1 MSNIKF
7 SGIHKTYGSESALAD
22 FNLNVSPGEL
32 VSILGPSG
40 CGKTT
45 ALRILAGFVE
55 PTQGKVSVADVDVT
69 SIPAQDRGFGMVFQS
84 YSLFPNMTALENIN
98 FALKLR
104 KVSPSLLSSK
114 SQHLLE
120 LTQMSEHANKY
131 PNQLSGGQQQR
142 VALARALAI
151 EPSVLLLDEP
161 LSALDANVREQLRDE
176 IRSLQRRVGITTL
189 FVTHDQQEAL
199 AISDRVAVMRA
210 GRVEQVGT
218 PQDLY
223 LSPTNSFVAKFVG
236 TTNKIPAQPLGDG
249 MWSVLNAKLPG
260 PDSGKNGTAF
270 IRPEALNLAATKDG
284 PGKIMAMA
292 FLGSFVRVSVSM
304 SQGDLLIDMQVNIA
318 TSFQIGDQVTVMLEN
333 ANALIEVEER

>member
-1 MSNIKF
+1 MANVQF
-7 SGIHKTYGSESALAD
+7 NGIHKMYGSESALND
-22 FNLNVSPGEL
+22 FNLDVLPGEL

-55 PTQGKVSVADVDVT
+55 PTKGKVSVAGDDVT

-84 YSLFPNMTALENIN
+84 YSLFPNMTALENID

-104 KVSPSLLSSK
+104 KVSAKFLASK
-114 SQHLLE
+114 SRELLE

-161 LSALDANVREQLRDE
+161 LSALDASVREQLRDE
-176 IRSLQRRVGITTL
+176 IRNLQRRLGITTL

-199 AISDRVAVMRA
+199 AISDRVAVMRS

-223 LSPTNSFVAKFVG
+223 LNPTNSFVAQFVG
-236 TTNKIPAQPLGDG
+236 TTNRIPAQPLGEG
-249 MWSVLNAKLPG
+249 IWAVLDSKLQG
-260 PDSGKNGTAF
+260 PISSAQGTAY
-270 IRPEALNLAATKDG
+270 IRPESLDLTLSNEGSGT
-284 PGKIMAMA
+284 IMAMA
-292 FLGSFVRVSVSM
+292 FLGYFVRVSVNVPHGSL
-304 SQGDLLIDMQVNIA
+304 SVDMPVSKA
-318 TSFQIGDQVTVMLEN
+318 TSFQVGDKVSVLLEDTH
-333 ANALIEVEER
+333 ALIEVGKL

>member
-1 MSNIKF
+1 V
-7 SGIHKTYGSESALAD
+7 AP
-22 FNLNVSPGEL
+22 NLV
-32 VSILGPSG
+32 V
-40 CGKTT
+40 
-45 ALRILAGFVE
+45 
-55 PTQGKVSVADVDVT
+55 
-69 SIPAQDRGFGMVFQS
+69 
-84 YSLFPNMTALENIN
+84 
-98 FALKLR
+98 
-104 KVSPSLLSSK
+104 SK
-114 SQHLLE
+114 SQDLLE

-223 LSPTNSFVAKFVG
+223 LSPINSFVAKFVG

-249 MWSVLNAKLPG
+249 VWSVLNAKLPG
-260 PDSGKNGTAF
+260 PDSGNIGTAY
-270 IRPEALNLAATKDG
+270 IRPEALNLAPSKNG
-284 PGKIMAMA
+284 PGTIIAMA

-304 SQGDLLIDMQVNIA
+304 PQGDLLIDMQIDVA
-318 TSFQIGDQVTVMLEN
+318 TSFQVGDQVSVKLEN
-333 ANALIEVEER
+333 TRALIEVEGG